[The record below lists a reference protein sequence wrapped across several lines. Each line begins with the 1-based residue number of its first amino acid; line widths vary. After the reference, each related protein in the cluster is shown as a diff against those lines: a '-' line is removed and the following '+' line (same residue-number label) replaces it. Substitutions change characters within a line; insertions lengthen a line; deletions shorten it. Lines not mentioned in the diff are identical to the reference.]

1 MDKPRTFRLVDHMPP
16 GGSAIL
22 WDGRLLLILPMDWT
36 PPPGMADRQ
45 APAGTQ
51 RVRHEGAVA

>member
-1 MDKPRTFRLVDHMPP
+1 MDPKAFRFVDNLPP
-16 GGSAIL
+16 GATVIC

-36 PPPGMADRQ
+36 PPSGMADRQ
-45 APAGTQ
+45 APPGTQ